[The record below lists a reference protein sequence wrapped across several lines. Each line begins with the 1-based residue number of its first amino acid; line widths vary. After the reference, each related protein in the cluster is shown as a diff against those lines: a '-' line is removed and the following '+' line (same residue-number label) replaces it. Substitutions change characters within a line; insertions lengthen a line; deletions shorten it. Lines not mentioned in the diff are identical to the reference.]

1 MLLILATAALLQT
14 SVTIGSRPK
23 QDTTK
28 LSARDSTRA
37 ARRDS
42 VRARVDSIRE
52 DRANRPPRR
61 DSVTASHLS
70 SAFRDGA
77 ARSLLERARVAR
89 LEQDSTLLAYDA
101 TAYQR
106 ISAGL
111 GFKKIGR
118 DRLIFRHE
126 NASRVRWRRG
136 EGVWIDVKG
145 LRTALPAVPKADVE
159 MDADDDFTP
168 IPYYPGREA
177 IWVGSGMV
185 KREVDD
191 REIVH
196 PLAVGAEAYYQYT
209 TGDSIIFRLPDGSRI
224 RLGELRVTARRPK
237 WNLIVGSFWFD
248 LSSAQLVR
256 AAYRL
261 SIPMDIVEVAEA
273 EEDHDD
279 DDDIPRWL
287 RPMTANIKGITVEYG
302 LHKGRWWLPRSQ
314 VAEGDAQV
322 SIMRVPF
329 KLEESFKYASVNG
342 TGALP
347 KLPALALREDSLA
360 ENDSAAVDSTASD
373 STGRRRKRASS
384 VDDGDA
390 MIHMRQRNREGL
402 LVVTRVPKDSA
413 MLATSP
419 DLPKSIYDDGDEL
432 FGRAEADE
440 LMRELDFGLQAGWDP
455 QRPKLFY
462 GPQQGLLR
470 YNRVEG
476 LSAGVMATQTFGA
489 GYSGSAMLR
498 MGTAD
503 HQLNGELGFLRSDGR
518 RTLGVTAYRR
528 LAVVNDWG
536 DPFALGPSVS
546 ALLFGRE
553 DGLYYR
559 SFGAELTA
567 TTERR
572 SPLSFRL
579 FAERHTDADVET
591 HFSVAHVIN
600 DIRFVDNVEA
610 KEGSV
615 AGIGARFR
623 TSRGLDPHGFR
634 LLADVRAE
642 GAAGA
647 FDYSRGAFDATLSH
661 GLGPL
666 LDGSLTVSGGTSGGR
681 VPAQRLWYLGGAQT
695 IRGHDVGVASGDAFW
710 MGRVELGSSFVAAR
724 PVIFYDFGWAG
735 SRADWQNPGIPVS
748 GAGIGA
754 SFMDGLF
761 RFDLAKGVRPN
772 TGVRAYFYLEA
783 KF

>member
-1 MLLILATAALLQT
+1 MLLILATAVALQ
-14 SVTIGSRPK
+14 SSITIGSRPK

-28 LSARDSTRA
+28 LSARDSTRI

-42 VRARVDSIRE
+42 IRARVDSIRDE
-52 DRANRPPRR
+52 REKRLPRR
-61 DSVTASHLS
+61 DSVTAKHLG
-70 SAFRDGA
+70 SAFRDAA
-77 ARSLLERARVAR
+77 ARTLLQRARVAR

-118 DRLIFRHE
+118 DRLLFRRE

-145 LRTALPAVPKADVE
+145 MRTALPAIPKARVE
-159 MDADDDFTP
+159 MDSDDDFTP

-177 IWVGSGMV
+177 MWVGSGMV

-196 PLAVGAEAYYQYT
+196 PLAEGAEAYYQYS

-224 RLGELRVTARRPK
+224 RLGELEVTARRPK

-248 LSSAQLVR
+248 QSSAQLVR

-261 SIPMDIVEVAEA
+261 SIPMDIVEIEA
-273 EEDHDD
+273 SEGDD
-279 DDDIPRWL
+279 DEIPRWL

-314 VAEGDAQV
+314 VAEGDAQISV
-322 SIMRVPF
+322 MRVPF

-347 KLPALALREDSLA
+347 TLPILAQRQDSLA
-360 ENDSAAVDSTASD
+360 EHDTAAVD
-373 STGRRRKRASS
+373 STGRRRRRSSS

-390 MIHMRQRNREGL
+390 TIHVRERRRGGP

-413 MLATSP
+413 MLASSP

-440 LMRELDFGLQAGWDP
+440 LMKELDFGLQAGWDP
-455 QRPKLFY
+455 QRPKLHY
-462 GPQQGLLR
+462 GLEQGLLR

-476 LSAGVMATQTFGA
+476 LSAGIMATQTFGA
-489 GYSGSAMLR
+489 GYSGSAMAR
-498 MGTAD
+498 IGTAD
-503 HQLNGELGFLRSDGR
+503 HQLNGELSMLRSDGR
-518 RTLGVTAYRR
+518 RTFGATAYRR
-528 LAVVNDWG
+528 LALVNDWG

-579 FAERHTDADVET
+579 FAERQSDADVET
-591 HFSVAHVIN
+591 HFSVANVIS
-600 DIRFVDNVEA
+600 DTRFVDNVES
-610 KEGSV
+610 KEGSI
-615 AGIGARFR
+615 AGVGARFR

-647 FDYSRGAFDATLSH
+647 FDYSRGAFDATISH
-661 GLGPL
+661 GIGPR
-666 LDGSLTVSGGTSGGR
+666 LDGSITLSGGTSGGR
-681 VPAQRLWYLGGAQT
+681 VPAQRHWYLGGAQT
-695 IRGHDVGVASGDAFW
+695 IRGHDVGVASGNAFW
-710 MGRVELGSSFVAAR
+710 MGRAELGTSFIAAR
-724 PVIFYDFGWAG
+724 PVMFYDLGWAG
-735 SRADWQNPGIPVS
+735 SRTDWQHPGVPVS

-754 SFMDGLF
+754 SFVDGLF
-761 RFDLAKGVRPN
+761 RFDLAKGIRPN

>member
-1 MLLILATAALLQT
+1 MLLILATAVALQS

-28 LSARDSTRA
+28 LTAKDSARI

-42 VRARVDSIRE
+42 IRARVDSIRE
-52 DRANRPPRR
+52 EHETRPPRR
-61 DSVTASHLS
+61 DSVTAKHLS
-70 SAFRDGA
+70 SAFRDA
-77 ARSLLERARVAR
+77 SARALLQRARVAR

-145 LRTALPAVPKADVE
+145 LRTALPAIPKADVE
-159 MDADDDFTP
+159 MDSNDDFTP

-196 PLAVGAEAYYQYT
+196 PLAEGAEAYYQYA
-209 TGDSIIFRLPDGSRI
+209 TGDSIIFRLPDGSSI
-224 RLGELRVTARRPK
+224 RLGELEVTARRPK

-273 EEDHDD
+273 EDDGDD
-279 DDDIPRWL
+279 DEIPRWL

-322 SIMRVPF
+322 SVMRVPF

-342 TGALP
+342 TDALP
-347 KLPALALREDSLA
+347 KLPVLAQKQDSLA
-360 ENDSAAVDSTASD
+360 EGDSAAVDST
-373 STGRRRKRASS
+373 GRRRRRASS

-390 MIHMRQRNREGL
+390 TIHMRQRHREGL
-402 LVVTRVPKDSA
+402 LVVTRVPKDSV
-413 MLATSP
+413 MLAASP
-419 DLPKSIYDDGDEL
+419 DLPKSIYDDGEEL
-432 FGRAEADE
+432 FGSAEANE
-440 LMRELDFGLQAGWDP
+440 LMKELDFGLQAGWSP

-476 LSAGVMATQTFGA
+476 LSAGIMATQTFGA
-489 GYSGSAMLR
+489 GYSGSALAR
-498 MGTAD
+498 IGTAD
-503 HQLNGELGFLRSDGR
+503 HQLNGELGILRSDGR

-559 SFGAELTA
+559 TLGAELTA
-567 TTERR
+567 TAEKR

-579 FAERHTDADVET
+579 FAERHSEAEVET
-591 HFSVAHVIN
+591 HFSIANVIN
-600 DIRFVDNVEA
+600 DHRFVDNINA
-610 KEGSV
+610 REGSV
-615 AGIGARFR
+615 AGMGARFR

-642 GAAGA
+642 GAVGA
-647 FDYSRGAFDATLSH
+647 FDYSRGAFDATMSH
-661 GLGPL
+661 GIGPR
-666 LDGSLTVSGGTSGGR
+666 LDGSLTVSSGFSGGR
-681 VPAQRLWYLGGAQT
+681 VPPQRRWYLGGAQT

-710 MGRVELGSSFVAAR
+710 MGRAELGTSFVAAR

-735 SRADWQNPGIPVS
+735 SRDEWRHPGVPVS

-783 KF
+783 SF